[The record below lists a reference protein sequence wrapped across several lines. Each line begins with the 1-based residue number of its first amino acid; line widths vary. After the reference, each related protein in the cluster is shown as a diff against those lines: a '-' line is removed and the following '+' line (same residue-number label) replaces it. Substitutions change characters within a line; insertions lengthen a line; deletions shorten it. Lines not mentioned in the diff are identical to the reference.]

1 MVKDSGEQRF
11 KGDRIPPYSE
21 EAEKG
26 VLGSILLDFD
36 RALNLAVDSRITPET
51 FYTPAHRTIYEAMLS
66 MLSAGQAVDVL
77 TLSAYLTTHEK
88 LKSAGG
94 DVYLDQLIDSTPT
107 AAHAEYYI
115 DIIRQKFL
123 LAR

>member
-1 MVKDSGEQRF
+1 MVMNSGEQQVVV

-26 VLGSILLDFD
+26 VLGSILLDFE
-36 RALNLAVDSRITPET
+36 RALDLAIDSHIRAET
-51 FYTPAHRTIYEAMLS
+51 FYIPAHRTIFES
-66 MLSAGQAVDVL
+66 MISMQGVGQAIDVL
-77 TLSAYLTTHEK
+77 TLSSYLTSHEK
-88 LKSAGG
+88 LSSIGG

-115 DIIRQKFL
+115 DIIRK
-123 LAR
+123 